1 MMITLENKIVMINL
15 KMAITDQVQIMM
27 MRMND
32 GEEQLNLLEEHD
44 SVLVLHS
51 GLLPCNASLQSY
63 FEKLFGKINFAVK

>member
-51 GLLPCNASLQSY
+51 GLLPCNTSLQLC
-63 FEKLFGKINFAVK
+63 FEKFTFGVK